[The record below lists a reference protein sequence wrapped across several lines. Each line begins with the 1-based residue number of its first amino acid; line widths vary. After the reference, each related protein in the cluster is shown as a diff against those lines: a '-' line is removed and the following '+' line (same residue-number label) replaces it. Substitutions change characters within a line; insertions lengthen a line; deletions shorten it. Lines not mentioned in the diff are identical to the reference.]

1 MRYNTTCRGHRPGPH
16 DMHSTEQLAE
26 LIRRKHQ
33 VLMQLRDVGR
43 RQTDL
48 AASGNIA
55 SLLKLLAAKQQLIA
69 TLQTLEHDLKPYYTE
84 DPERRVW
91 KSPQD
96 RADCAQQVIECNAML
111 EEIVRLEKLGAEK
124 ITVRRNEVAEQLQ
137 QVHSAAQVRGA
148 YEAHRIHRAS

>member
-1 MRYNTTCRGHRPGPH
+1 ME
-16 DMHSTEQLAE
+16 STQQLAE
-26 LIRRKHQ
+26 LVRRKHQ
-33 VLMQLRDVGR
+33 VLTQLRDVGR

-48 AASGNIA
+48 ASGGDIA
-55 SLLKLLAAKQQLIA
+55 SLLNLLAAKQELIA
-69 TLQTLEHDLKPYYTE
+69 ALQHLERDLTPYYAE

-91 KSPQD
+91 SSPQA
-96 RADCAQQVIECNAML
+96 RAACAQQVTECNAML

-148 YEAHRIHRAS
+148 YEAHRINRAS